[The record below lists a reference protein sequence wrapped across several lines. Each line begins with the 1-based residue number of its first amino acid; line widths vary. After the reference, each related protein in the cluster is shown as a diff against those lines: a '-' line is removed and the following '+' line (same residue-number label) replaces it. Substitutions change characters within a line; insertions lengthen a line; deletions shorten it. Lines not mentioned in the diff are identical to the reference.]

1 MSTKTAKTKPKPKT
15 TPDPLTCNYM
25 VKKVDRQLWARFVQR
40 AKDDGHSLAWL
51 FRNWIEKYAD
61 GQ

>member
-1 MSTKTAKTKPKPKT
+1 MAKTVKAKTPAKTA
-15 TPDPLTCNYM
+15 PDPNFCNYM
-25 VKKVDRQLWARFVQR
+25 VKKVDRQQWARFVQR
-40 AKDDGHSLAWL
+40 ANQDGHSLAWL